1 MMIIRP
7 AKIEDIDDLVRLAD
21 RSGFGLTSLPKD
33 RDLLTRRIGRSLDA
47 FSRTPEDR
55 KASSFLFVLEDAASG
70 RVVGTGGLVNRV
82 GMGEP
87 FYAYRVETHIHDS
100 KTLGVRKEIPCLHL
114 LKIRK
119 GPCEIGGLFL
129 DPDFQGQGHGRLL
142 SLSRFLFLV
151 EHRDLFPSKVIAE
164 MRGMINDQGCSPFWE
179 AVGRKFFDTDFP
191 RADYLSVRDT
201 RFIAEL
207 MPTHPIYIPLLP
219 EEARSAIGKVHDR
232 TRPALK
238 MLREEGFEDAGMV
251 DIFDAGLIIQ
261 CDVKKVRTVK
271 DGRKGR
277 FLGTGDPGE
286 DTDLRVLSKGAM
298 GSFRATISPGIIE
311 EPGGVRLPPDV
322 AEGLGLETGE
332 TVRYLPLKV
341 SIRDHRGLV

>member
-7 AKIEDIDDLVRLAD
+7 AKSGDIDDILRLAD

-33 RDLLTRRIGRSLDA
+33 RDLLFRRIERSLEA
-47 FSRTPEDR
+47 FSQRPEDG
-55 KASSFLFVLEDAASG
+55 KASSFMFVMEDTASG
-70 RVVGTGGLVNRV
+70 RVVGTNGLVNRV

-87 FYAYRVETHIHDS
+87 FYAYRVETHIHES

-114 LKIRK
+114 LRIRK

-129 DPDFQGQGHGRLL
+129 DPDFQGHGHGRLL
-142 SLSRFLFLV
+142 SLSRFLFLA

-164 MRGMINDQGCSPFWE
+164 MRGMINDQGHSPFWE

-191 RADYLSVRDT
+191 RADYLSMRDK

-207 MPTHPIYIPLLP
+207 MPNHPIYIPLLP
-219 EEARSAIGKVHDR
+219 EEARSAVGQVHDR
-232 TRPALK
+232 TGPALK

-251 DIFDAGLIIQ
+251 DIFDAGLIIR
-261 CDVKKVRTVK
+261 CDLKKVRTVK
-271 DGRKGR
+271 EGRKGR
-277 FLGTGDPGE
+277 FLGAGDPGA
-286 DTDLRVLSKGAM
+286 DTEPRLLSKGAL
-298 GSFRATISPGIIE
+298 GSFRAAISPGIIE

-322 AEGLGLETGE
+322 AGGLGLEKGE
-332 TVRYLPLKV
+332 TVRYLPLRQKKA
-341 SIRDHRGLV
+341 